1 MGKWSE
7 MSSPKKQVEC
17 IINYA
22 SLLLSKSFSYFLCQS
37 RLDIYGENMPI
48 PTIQQAFAL
57 YETCV
62 KTCNLCDDNS
72 RCNSCKENT
81 KAQWSTLEKFHFK
94 APISTFSLA
103 TPSTSHSGEKSNK
116 CNQCDFVSSYA
127 SALRTH
133 LKTHSG
139 EKSNKCNQCDFASSQ
154 AGYLRR
160 HSKTHSGEKLN
171 KCNQC
176 DFACSDPSSLR
187 RHMKRHRSV

>member
-1 MGKWSE
+1 MHHFYFL
-7 MSSPKKQVEC
+7 SPDLF
-17 IINYA
+17 I
-22 SLLLSKSFSYFLCQS
+22 FLCQS
-37 RLDIYGENMPI
+37 RLNIRGENMPI

-72 RCNSCKENT
+72 RCNSCKEKT
-81 KAQWSTLEKFHFK
+81 KSQWSTLEKFHFK

-127 SALRTH
+127 STLRTHLKIHRGEKSRKCSQCDFASSYASVLRTH

-139 EKSNKCNQCDFASSQ
+139 EKSNKCNQCDYASSETSN
-154 AGYLRR
+154 LRR
-160 HSKTHSGEKLN
+160 HLKTTVEKSQTNAANVILHPLM
-171 KCNQC
+171 QA
-176 DFACSDPSSLR
+176 F
-187 RHMKRHRSV
+187 